1 MKEILQD
8 ASREELDALCAE
20 MGEKKFR
27 ADQLYRG
34 LMQGK
39 KISEIP
45 GLSKEFR
52 ARLAERFEDEPV
64 RIREVFRS
72 SDGTE
77 KYLFEIADGNL
88 VEGVLMS
95 YKYGKTQCVST
106 QVGCR
111 MNCAFCASGLN
122 GLVRNLTAGEILS
135 QILVV
140 NARAGGG
147 VEKRAVTNVVLMG
160 SGEPLDNYDNT
171 VRFLKNVTAAGGI
184 CISARNISLST
195 CGLVP
200 KMYDLAEE
208 GVPVNLTVSLHS
220 PTDEE
225 RERIMPVAKAYKI
238 ADILKAC
245 DHYFKKTGRRYIFE
259 YSLIAGENADAAHAE
274 RLISILKGRP
284 CHVNLI
290 RLNEVKEKNLRGIS
304 EKDAY
309 RFLGLLE
316 KGGLSATLRRQIGA
330 DIGGACGQ
338 LRAGYIEKNAE
349 GTGETCP
356 E

>member
-1 MKEILQD
+1 
-8 ASREELDALCAE
+8 
-20 MGEKKFR
+20 
-27 ADQLYRG
+27 
-34 LMQGK
+34 
-39 KISEIP
+39 
-45 GLSKEFR
+45 
-52 ARLAERFEDEPV
+52 
-64 RIREVFRS
+64 
-72 SDGTE
+72 
-77 KYLFEIADGNL
+77 
-88 VEGVLMS
+88 
-95 YKYGKTQCVST
+95 
-106 QVGCR
+106 
-111 MNCAFCASGLN
+111 
-122 GLVRNLTAGEILS
+122 
-135 QILVV
+135 
-140 NARAGGG
+140 
-147 VEKRAVTNVVLMG
+147 
-160 SGEPLDNYDNT
+160 
-171 VRFLKNVTAAGGI
+171 
-184 CISARNISLST
+184 
-195 CGLVP
+195 
-200 KMYDLAEE
+200 
-208 GVPVNLTVSLHS
+208 
-220 PTDEE
+220 
-225 RERIMPVAKAYKI
+225 MPVAKAYKI

-349 GTGETCP
+349 GTGEACP